1 MQEGETVE
9 ATMPRATEPLTGLTA
24 VKQQIGMACSGGGRD
39 ERSVKLVA
47 ASKTVSADRL
57 VPFLESGHF
66 VYGENR
72 VQEAHGKWPTL
83 KARYPGIELHLL
95 GPLQSNKVADAV
107 TLFDVIQSLD
117 RPSLAQALAK
127 AFDKA
132 KRRIPLF
139 VQVNIGR
146 EPQKAG
152 VAPDE
157 TDRFILEC
165 RSVYGFDIAGLMCIP
180 PEGEWPATYFSELT
194 KMADGNGLT
203 GLSMGM
209 SSDFAVAIE
218 RGATHVRVGSA
229 IFGARAR
236 PTPTA
241 A

>member
-1 MQEGETVE
+1 MRQV
-9 ATMPRATEPLTGLTA
+9 TEPVTGLTT

-39 ERSVKLVA
+39 ERSVKLIA

-72 VQEAHGKWPTL
+72 VQEAQGKWPAL

-95 GPLQSNKVADAV
+95 GPLQSNKAADAV
-107 TLFDVIQSLD
+107 TLFNVIQSLD
-117 RPSLAQALAK
+117 RPSLAQALGR

-157 TDRFILEC
+157 TDRFISEC

-180 PEGEWPATYFSELT
+180 PEREPPAAYFSELA
-194 KMADGNGLT
+194 KMAEGNGLP
-203 GLSMGM
+203 GLSIGM
-209 SSDFAVAIE
+209 SSDFTVAIE
-218 RGATHVRVGSA
+218 HGATHVRVGSA
-229 IFGARAR
+229 IFGTRAR
-236 PTPTA
+236 PTQTA